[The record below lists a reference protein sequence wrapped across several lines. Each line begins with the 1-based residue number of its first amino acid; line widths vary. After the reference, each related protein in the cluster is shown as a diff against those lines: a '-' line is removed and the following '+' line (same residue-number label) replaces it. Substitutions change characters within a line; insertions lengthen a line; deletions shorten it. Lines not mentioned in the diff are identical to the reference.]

1 MLTLNKGGKYSKIKI
16 MRTKYLVGKDVID
29 KVGFTK
35 AHFRRVLVSSA
46 PDTVEWYLSY
56 YYGETNHTRVK
67 YIASHWNTL
76 IRYKKKELEKLIG
89 HTFVYSTRTA
99 KRVGVYT

>member
-16 MRTKYLVGKDVID
+16 MQTKYLVIMDNIE
-29 KVGFTK
+29 KVGLFK
-35 AHFRRVLVSSA
+35 VHFVRSVFHSNQVVPWRLA
-46 PDTVEWYLSY
+46 Y
-56 YYGETNHTRVK
+56 YYGEPKLTRDEYGV
-67 YIASHWNTL
+67 SHWNIL
-76 IRYKKKELEKLIG
+76 LSRKKAQLEKLIG